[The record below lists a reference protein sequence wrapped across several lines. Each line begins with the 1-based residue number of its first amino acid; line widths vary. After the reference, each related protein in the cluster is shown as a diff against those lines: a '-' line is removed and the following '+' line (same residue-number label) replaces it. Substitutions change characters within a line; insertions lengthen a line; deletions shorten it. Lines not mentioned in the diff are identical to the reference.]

1 MEPVD
6 KITKA
11 YRSSVDT
18 SSNKY
23 LMVPIFIFFSLL
35 ILAMIRSPIIIS
47 QSGIGSAIILSAP
60 LILTTYAL
68 TFIVMAG
75 RGGVDLSI
83 GPFMGFINVSSIQ
96 LYAHGYLESPVG
108 WFIYA
113 IAMGLIW
120 QLFYALIVVFVRVS
134 PIIVALA
141 GFLAFTGI
149 NLVILSRPGGIAPD
163 WLIPWGEGFTIFNE
177 IFLLLILATILFY
190 IITHTAF
197 WGHLKLMGA
206 DERAAFTS
214 GVKINWVR
222 IVAHLIS
229 GVFAALSA
237 ICFTALVGSGDPIQG
252 TKYTLLG
259 VTALVLGG
267 ASLVGGRGG
276 AFGAILGA
284 GTLYLI
290 NYILVTFRFER
301 LQSFVSDL
309 SYGAVL
315 VIALL
320 VSLLLPYVQRVTKGL
335 SVMVF
340 FILMSFAG
348 TFVIMHQVY
357 DQPIVVES
365 EIKQDIDEASKA
377 YERGQKVRK
386 LDATGNIIVE
396 EGEAGTT
403 TGEGTAQGGS
413 LAGHSV
419 VRLTETP
426 GTIMLYVII
435 GIAGLALLLYLLSV
449 HRSPST
455 ISFVVIVTIIVAG
468 LIFDPEDKEK
478 ELLKN
483 TEQISLQSNQVSSIE
498 ASSPQYFSLERI
510 NYIPNISDTA
520 LISGTSYSVI
530 SIAGVILLASLIVIV
545 MLPQF
550 STRVKSTAML
560 FFLAALSLIVLKGV
574 SYNNLVESAGQSF
587 FGIQGYGVILVI
599 LLLFVITAPF
609 VHSKIKNLT
618 NVYIFGLGVLGI
630 LAVYFVGGNTFIP
643 NDPSLYQPQIIT
655 ELNIGDISQ
664 IKYAEPK
671 RFFYESLTS
680 DFAQIA
686 YSIVTV
692 FLLQYFLFLNMGHKG
707 SYKRFAPYMYIVI
720 FAGFLWSALFYSVGY
735 SFYKIIAV
743 FIIGVP
749 LTPLVWQFMR
759 IYREKIARD
768 SKLSQWDEVK

>member
-1 MEPVD
+1 M
-6 KITKA
+6 
-11 YRSSVDT
+11 
-18 SSNKY
+18 
-23 LMVPIFIFFSLL
+23 
-35 ILAMIRSPIIIS
+35 
-47 QSGIGSAIILSAP
+47 
-60 LILTTYAL
+60 
-68 TFIVMAG
+68 
-75 RGGVDLSI
+75 
-83 GPFMGFINVSSIQ
+83 
-96 LYAHGYLESPVG
+96 
-108 WFIYA
+108 
-113 IAMGLIW
+113 
-120 QLFYALIVVFVRVS
+120 
-134 PIIVALA
+134 
-141 GFLAFTGI
+141 
-149 NLVILSRPGGIAPD
+149 
-163 WLIPWGEGFTIFNE
+163 
-177 IFLLLILATILFY
+177 ILATILFY

-222 IVAHLIS
+222 IVAHLIA

-267 ASLVGGRGG
+267 ASLIGGRGG

-284 GTLYLI
+284 GNLYLI

-320 VSLLLPYVQRVTKGL
+320 VSLILPYVQRVTKGL

-365 EIKQDIDEASKA
+365 EIKEDTDEASKA
-377 YERGQKVRK
+377 YQRGQKVRK

-403 TGEGTAQGGS
+403 TGTGTKQGGS

-419 VRLTETP
+419 VRFTETP
-426 GTIMLYVII
+426 GTIMLYIII
-435 GIAGLALLLYLLSV
+435 GIAGLALLLYLLTV
-449 HRSPST
+449 HRSPAT
-455 ISFVVIVTIIVAG
+455 TTFAVVVAIIVAG
-468 LIFDPEDKEK
+468 LIFDPEDKQKDILKDTEK
-478 ELLKN
+478 
-483 TEQISLQSNQVSSIE
+483 ISIQSGQTSSIE
-498 ASSPQYFSLERI
+498 TSSPEYFSLEKI
-510 NYIPNISDTA
+510 DYFSNLS
-520 LISGTSYSVI
+520 ISGTTYSI
-530 SIAGVILLASLIVIV
+530 IYIAGVVLLASLIVIA

-550 STRVKSTAML
+550 SNRTKSAAML
-560 FFLAALSLIVLKGV
+560 FFLAALTMIVLKGV
-574 SYNNLVESAGQSF
+574 SYNNLVESSDKSF

-618 NVYIFGLGVLGI
+618 NVYILGFGVLAI
-630 LAVYFVGGNTFIP
+630 IATYFVGGNTFISD
-643 NDPSLYQPQIIT
+643 DPSLYQPKIIS

-664 IKYAEPK
+664 IKYEEPK
-671 RFFYESLTS
+671 RFFYETIRTGYAQ
-680 DFAQIA
+680 FAF
-686 YSIVTV
+686 SILAV

-720 FAGFLWSALFYSVGY
+720 FAGLLWSAIFYSVGY

-743 FIIGVP
+743 FVIGVP

-768 SKLSQWDEVK
+768 SQLSQWDEVK

>member
-1 MEPVD
+1 MELVD
-6 KITKA
+6 KAKKVF
-11 YRSSVDT
+11 RSSVDT

-35 ILAMIRSPIIIS
+35 IFAMIRSPIIIS

-96 LYAHGYLESPVG
+96 LYAHGYLQTPIG

-113 IAMGLIW
+113 IVIGLIW
-120 QLFYALIVVFVRVS
+120 QFFYALIVVFVRVS

-141 GFLAFTGI
+141 GYLAFTGI

-177 IFLLLILATILFY
+177 ILLLMVLATILFY

-197 WGHLKLMGA
+197 WGHLKLMGS

-222 IVAHLIS
+222 IVAHLIA

-284 GTLYLI
+284 GNLYLI

-320 VSLLLPYVQRVTKGL
+320 VSLILPYVQRVTKGL

-348 TFVIMHQVY
+348 LFVVLHQVY
-357 DQPIVVES
+357 DQPIVIEA
-365 EIKQDIDEASKA
+365 ELKEDTDEASKA
-377 YERGQKVRK
+377 YQRGQKVRK

-403 TGEGTAQGGS
+403 TGTGTKQGGS

-419 VRLTETP
+419 VRFTETP
-426 GTIMLYVII
+426 GTIVFYVII
-435 GIAGLALLLYLLSV
+435 GIAGLALLLYLLTV
-449 HRSPST
+449 HRGPST
-455 ISFVVIVTIIVAG
+455 VSFAVIVAIIVAG
-468 LIFDPEDKEK
+468 LIFDPVDKEK
-478 ELLKN
+478 DLLKD
-483 TEQISLQSNQVSSIE
+483 TEKISIQSGQTSSIE
-498 ASSPQYFSLERI
+498 TSSPKYFSLEKI
-510 NYIPNISDTA
+510 DYFSNLS
-520 LISGTSYSVI
+520 ISGTTYSI
-530 SIAGVILLASLIVIV
+530 IYIAGVVLLASLIVIA

-550 STRVKSTAML
+550 NNRTKSTAML
-560 FFLAALSLIVLKGV
+560 FFLAALTMVVLKGV
-574 SYNNLVESAGQSF
+574 SYNNLIESADKSF
-587 FGIQGYGVILVI
+587 FGIQGYGVILTI

-609 VHSKIKNLT
+609 AHSRIKNLT
-618 NVYIFGLGVLGI
+618 NVYIFGFGI
-630 LAVYFVGGNTFIP
+630 LAILATYFVGGNTFIS
-643 NDPSLYQPQIIT
+643 NDASLYQSQIIS
-655 ELNIGDISQ
+655 ELNIGDLSQ
-664 IKYAEPK
+664 VKYEGPK
-671 RFFYESLTS
+671 RFFYEIIRSGYS
-680 DFAQIA
+680 QIA
-686 YSIVTV
+686 FSILAV
-692 FLLQYFLFLNMGHKG
+692 FLLQYFLFLNMNHKA

-720 FAGFLWSALFYSVGY
+720 FAALLWSAIFYSIGY

-743 FIIGVP
+743 FVIGIP
-749 LTPLVWQFMR
+749 LTPLVWQFMSV
-759 IYREKIARD
+759 YREKIARD
-768 SKLSQWDEVK
+768 KQLSQWEEVK

>member
-1 MEPVD
+1 MEIVD
-6 KITKA
+6 KIAKT

-35 ILAMIRSPIIIS
+35 IFAMIRSPIIIS

-96 LYAHGYLESPVG
+96 LYAHGYLQTPIG

-113 IAMGLIW
+113 IVIGLIW
-120 QLFYALIVVFVRVS
+120 QFFYALIVVFVRVS

-141 GFLAFTGI
+141 GYLAFTGI

-177 IFLLLILATILFY
+177 VLLLMVLATILFY

-197 WGHLKLMGA
+197 WGHLKLMGS

-222 IVAHLIS
+222 IVAHLIA

-284 GTLYLI
+284 GNLYLI

-320 VSLLLPYVQRVTKGL
+320 VSLILPYVQRVTKGL

-365 EIKQDIDEASKA
+365 EVKEDIDEASKA
-377 YERGQKVRK
+377 YQRGTKVRK

-403 TGEGTAQGGS
+403 TGTGTKQGGS

-435 GIAGLALLLYLLSV
+435 GIAGLALLLYLLTV
-449 HRSPST
+449 HRSAST
-455 ISFVVIVTIIVAG
+455 VTFAVIVAIIVAG
-468 LIFDPEDKEK
+468 LIFDPEDKK
-478 ELLKN
+478 KDLLKD
-483 TEQISLQSNQVSSIE
+483 TEKISLQSGQTSSIE
-498 ASSPQYFSLERI
+498 TSSPKYFSLEKI
-510 NYIPNISDTA
+510 DYFSNLS
-520 LISGTSYSVI
+520 ISGTTYSI
-530 SIAGVILLASLIVIV
+530 IYIAGVVLLASLIVIA

-550 STRVKSTAML
+550 SNRIKSTAML
-560 FFLAALSLIVLKGV
+560 FFLAALTIIVLKGV
-574 SYNNLVESAGQSF
+574 SYNNLIESTDKSF

-609 VHSKIKNLT
+609 VHSRIKNLT
-618 NVYIFGLGVLGI
+618 NVYIFGLGVLAI
-630 LAVYFVGGNTFIP
+630 IATYFVGGNTFIP
-643 NDPSLYQPQIIT
+643 DDPSLYQSKIIS

-664 IKYAEPK
+664 VKYGEPK
-671 RFFYESLTS
+671 RFFYDILRSG
-680 DFAQIA
+680 
-686 YSIVTV
+686 YSQVAFSILAV
-692 FLLQYFLFLNMGHKG
+692 FLLQYFLFLNMGHKA

-720 FAGFLWSALFYSVGY
+720 FASFLWAAIFYSVGY
-735 SFYKIIAV
+735 SFYKIIVV
-743 FIIGVP
+743 FIIGIP
-749 LTPLVWQFMR
+749 LTPLVWQFMS
-759 IYREKIARD
+759 IYREKVGRD
-768 SKLSQWDEVK
+768 RQLSQWEEVK

>member
-1 MEPVD
+1 MELVETI
-6 KITKA
+6 KKTF
-11 YRSSVDT
+11 RSSVDT

-35 ILAMIRSPIIIS
+35 IFAMIRSPIIIS

-96 LYAHGYLESPVG
+96 LYAHGYLQSPIG

-113 IAMGLIW
+113 IVIGLIW
-120 QLFYALIVVFVRVS
+120 QFFYALIVVFVRVS

-141 GFLAFTGI
+141 GYLAFTGI

-222 IVAHLIS
+222 IVAHLFA

-320 VSLLLPYVQRVTKGL
+320 VSLILPYVQRVTKGL

-348 TFVIMHQVY
+348 LFVVLHQVY
-357 DQPIVVES
+357 DQPIVVE
-365 EIKQDIDEASKA
+365 EVVEDTDEASKA
-377 YERGQKVRK
+377 YKRGQKIRRI
-386 LDATGNIIVE
+386 DATGNIIVE
-396 EGEAGTT
+396 EGEAGAT
-403 TGEGTAQGGS
+403 TGTGTAKGGS

-426 GTIMLYVII
+426 GTIVFYIII
-435 GIAGLALLLYLLSV
+435 GIAGLALLLYLLTV
-449 HRSPST
+449 HRSPAST
-455 ISFVVIVTIIVAG
+455 TFAVVVAIIVAG

-478 ELLKN
+478 DLLKE
-483 TEQISLQSNQVSSIE
+483 TEQIALQSNQVSSIE
-498 ASSPQYFSLERI
+498 TSSPQYFSLEKI
-510 NYIPNISDTA
+510 NYFSNISDTA
-520 LISGTSYSVI
+520 IISGTTYSI
-530 SIAGVILLASLIVIV
+530 IYIAGVVLLASLIVIA

-550 STRVKSTAML
+550 STRTKSTAMML
-560 FFLAALSLIVLKGV
+560 FLAALVIIFLKGI
-574 SYNNLVESAGQSF
+574 SYNNLTEGTDASF
-587 FGIQGYGVILVI
+587 FGIQGYGVILTI
-599 LLLFVITAPF
+599 LMLFVITAPF
-609 VHSKIKNLT
+609 VHSRIKNIT
-618 NVYIFGLGVLGI
+618 NVYIFGLGVLAI
-630 LAVYFVGGNTFIP
+630 LFTYFVGGNTFIAD
-643 NDPSLYQPQIIT
+643 DPSLFQPQIIS

-664 IKYAEPK
+664 VKYAGPK

-686 YSIVTV
+686 FSIVTV
-692 FLLQYFLFLNMGHKG
+692 FLLQYFLFLNMGHKA

-720 FAGFLWSALFYSVGY
+720 FAGFLWSAMFYSVGY

-743 FIIGVP
+743 FAIGIP
-749 LTPLVWQFMR
+749 ITPLVWQFMS

-768 SKLSQWDEVK
+768 RQLSQWEEAK

>member
-1 MEPVD
+1 MEITD
-6 KITKA
+6 KITKVF
-11 YRSSVDT
+11 RSSVDT

-35 ILAMIRSPIIIS
+35 IFAMIRSPIIIS

-96 LYAHGYLESPVG
+96 LYAHGYLQTSIG

-113 IAMGLIW
+113 IVIGLLW

-141 GFLAFTGI
+141 GYLAFTGI

-177 IFLLLILATILFY
+177 VFLLMILATILFY

-197 WGHLKLMGA
+197 WSHLKLMGA

-222 IVAHLIS
+222 IVAHLIA

-284 GTLYLI
+284 GNLYLI

-320 VSLLLPYVQRVTKGL
+320 VSLILPYVTKITKGL

-348 TFVIMHQVY
+348 LFVVIHQVY
-357 DQPIVVES
+357 DQPIVVE
-365 EIKQDIDEASKA
+365 QVVGDTDEASKS
-377 YERGQKVRK
+377 YKRGTKVRK

-403 TGEGTAQGGS
+403 TGTGTKQGGS

-419 VRLTETP
+419 VQFSETP
-426 GTIMLYVII
+426 GTLFLYVIL
-435 GIAGLALLLYLLSV
+435 GLAGLALLLYILSV
-449 HRSPST
+449 HRNAST
-455 ISFVVIVTIIVAG
+455 ISFVVIVAIIVAG

-478 ELLKN
+478 DLLKN
-483 TEQISLQSNQVSSIE
+483 TEQITLQSNQVSSIE
-498 ASSPQYFSLERI
+498 SSSPKYFSLEKVD
-510 NYIPNISDTA
+510 YLTDISNVGI
-520 LISGTSYSVI
+520 LSGTTYSI
-530 SIAGVILLASLIVIV
+530 IYIAGVILLASLIVIA

-550 STRVKSTAML
+550 SNRMKSTAMML
-560 FFLAALSLIVLKGV
+560 FLAALSLVVLKGI
-574 SYNNLVESAGQSF
+574 SYNNLIENNINSF

-609 VHSKIKNLT
+609 VHSRIKNLT
-618 NVYIFGLGVLGI
+618 NVYIFGFGVLAI
-630 LAVYFVGGNTFIP
+630 LATYFIGGNIFIP
-643 NDPSLYQPQIIT
+643 NDPSLYQSKIIS
-655 ELNIGDISQ
+655 ELNIGDLSQ
-664 IKYAEPK
+664 VNYGEPK
-671 RFFYESLTS
+671 RLFYETIRSGYS
-680 DFAQIA
+680 QFAF
-686 YSIVTV
+686 SILAV
-692 FLLQYFLFLNMGHKG
+692 FLLQYFLFLNMGHKA

-720 FAGFLWSALFYSVGY
+720 FAGILWSAIFYSVGY
-735 SFYKIIAV
+735 PLYKIIAV
-743 FIIGVP
+743 FVIGIP

-759 IYREKIARD
+759 VYREKIARD
-768 SKLSQWDEVK
+768 NQLSQWEEVK